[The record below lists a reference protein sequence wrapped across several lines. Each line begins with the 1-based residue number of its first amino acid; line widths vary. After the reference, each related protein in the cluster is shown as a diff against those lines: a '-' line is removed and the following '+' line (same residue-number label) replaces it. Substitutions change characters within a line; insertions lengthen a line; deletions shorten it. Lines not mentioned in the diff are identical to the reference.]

1 MIDMLTLSPRLGL
14 LRWLLREL
22 STDDEDMIALVASLP
37 DSDDDDG
44 QALLDELAAP
54 RAEAAIRP
62 LRAEYRGG
70 KQLLGP
76 RDALRVL
83 GIPRASF
90 YALLKRGTFP
100 APIQANDSWTGW
112 PRDLLLEWT
121 DASERQRVAEVPHGY
136 TPFERYLWRKST

>member
-1 MIDMLTLSPRLGL
+1 MIAMLMLSPRLGL

-37 DSDDDDG
+37 DSDDDDS

-54 RAEAAIRP
+54 RIKTATRP
-62 LRAEYRGG
+62 LRAEYQDG

-83 GIPRASF
+83 KIPRASF

-100 APIQANDSWTGW
+100 APIQIDDSWTGW
-112 PRDLLLEWT
+112 PRDLLFEWT
-121 DASERQRVAEVPHGY
+121 DASERQRVVEVPHGY
-136 TPFERYLWRKST
+136 APFERYLWRKST